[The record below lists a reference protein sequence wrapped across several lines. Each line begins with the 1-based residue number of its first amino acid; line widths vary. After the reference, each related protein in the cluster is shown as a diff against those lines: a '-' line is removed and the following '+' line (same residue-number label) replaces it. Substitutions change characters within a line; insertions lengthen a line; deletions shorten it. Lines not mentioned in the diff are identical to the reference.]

1 MGQFRM
7 LVNDESFNP
16 ITGWLSKIS
25 CWHTLQSVYIF
36 RAGRGLRFCCIKI
49 EWDINIVL
57 IFQWILYNDLSIMNF
72 CAIILLS
79 CIFVP
84 LNEIVSVSYKWRW
97 KRASSLFLRQTYL
110 SVGTDNCVKLCN
122 GVEQKGVSTE
132 RISIVLQQVSLLQEE
147 EVYWC

>member
-1 MGQFRM
+1 
-7 LVNDESFNP
+7 
-16 ITGWLSKIS
+16 
-25 CWHTLQSVYIF
+25 
-36 RAGRGLRFCCIKI
+36 
-49 EWDINIVL
+49 
-57 IFQWILYNDLSIMNF
+57 MNF

-132 RISIVLQQVSLLQEE
+132 RIFIVLQQVSLLQEE
-147 EVYWC
+147 GFIDVKVGVEYLEGTSKVRCKTGVVSWIILYIGYKYRPVEIRLSQNKSLVSETLLYSIFLPLAKVTL